1 MLEPSNQYAEEAKT
15 ESLQIVGV
23 EVGDVSMKEDT
34 PMAPDLLKDLTM
46 LVNSVILD
54 GDFRGVN

>member
-1 MLEPSNQYAEEAKT
+1 
-15 ESLQIVGV
+15 
-23 EVGDVSMKEDT
+23 MKEDT

-54 GDFRGVN
+54 GNFRGVN